1 MTTITESLAQCLTG
15 TQEEKSQLVELYH
28 YPPENPPVFFQDK
41 IQTTSIVL
49 KP

>member
-1 MTTITESLAQCLTG
+1 MTTIAESLAQCLTG
-15 TQEEKSQLVELYH
+15 TREEKRVELYH
-28 YPPENPPVFFQDK
+28 YRPQNPPVFFQDK